1 VKPACGP
8 EPVAQTS
15 SGTNLSCV
23 ASGAGSFAIE
33 KAMSEIGPHAGRWSD
48 RLSLRA
54 VRAAAAVGAEA
65 AAGTMAE
72 GFESP

>member
-33 KAMSEIGPHAGRWSD
+33 KAMSEIGPHAGRWSE
-48 RLSLRA
+48 RLSLSA
-54 VRAAAAVGAEA
+54 VRAAAVGAEA